1 MLINLQKKKKINVVS
16 LSGCSKNNYLNSNK
30 NNKVNIWINSNMYNV
45 IESIHHLILLS
56 IIDSIIEKNEK
67 NI

>member
-1 MLINLQKKKKINVVS
+1 MFKK
-16 LSGCSKNNYLNSNK
+16 NYLNSNK
-30 NNKVNIWINSNMYNV
+30 NNEVNIWINSKIYNV
-45 IESIHHLILLS
+45 IESVHHLILLS